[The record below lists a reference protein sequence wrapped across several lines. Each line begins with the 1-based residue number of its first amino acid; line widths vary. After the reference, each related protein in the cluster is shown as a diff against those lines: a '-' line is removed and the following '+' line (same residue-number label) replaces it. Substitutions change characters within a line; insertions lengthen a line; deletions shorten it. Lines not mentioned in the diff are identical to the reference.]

1 MLKIAVVDEKKKTKL
16 KVPGIIIPERTK
28 IFPNARYISEFC
40 TRAKQ
45 KWFVQIIWYKIKC
58 TNNAEFFVEVFWKKD
73 RMKFNDK
80 AIIAYQ
86 IKDQNQHL

>member
-1 MLKIAVVDEKKKTKL
+1 MPVISRNFEHVQNKSGLYKL
-16 KVPGIIIPERTK
+16 P
-28 IFPNARYISEFC
+28 A
-40 TRAKQ
+40 
-45 KWFVQIIWYKIKC
+45 WYKIKC